1 MKKRVVSILLTA
13 VMAVSLL
20 AGCGGKSLEDQT
32 AAQGGE
38 ETTDGAA
45 EEAAMAAADE
55 VDGTEITFW
64 HSMGGV

>member
-45 EEAAMAAADE
+45 EEVAMADE
-55 VDGTEITFW
+55 VYGT
-64 HSMGGV
+64 